1 VPHGGQCCEQDQRSR
16 RTDGGEP
23 EHSAWRAFP
32 QGSPPLG
39 LSATALYGTRRDVKI
54 ARAGNRAAMGAGD
67 GAHELFGA
75 WAWPFVG

>member
-1 VPHGGQCCEQDQRSR
+1 
-16 RTDGGEP
+16 
-23 EHSAWRAFP
+23 
-32 QGSPPLG
+32 
-39 LSATALYGTRRDVKI
+39 VKI